1 MAKRTP
7 RDWEPLTREPHAASP
22 CPEETEAEARRLL
35 AESRG
40 HRLAEIRKRL
50 GLTQKDIA
58 AALGVSISRISQIEH
73 GVVTSFEGIAR
84 YVEALGGRLD
94 LVACFGDHIVRLPV
108 SDTPATAA

>member
-1 MAKRTP
+1 MTAISD
-7 RDWEPLTREPHAASP
+7 RDIYPVSASASP
-22 CPEETEAEARRLL
+22 EATEAEARRLL

-40 HRLAEIRKRL
+40 HRLAETRRRL

-58 AALGVSISRISQIEH
+58 AALGVTISRISQIEH

-94 LVACFGDHIVRLPV
+94 LVAYFGDHIMLLPV
-108 SDTPATAA
+108 SDTPAAVN